1 MTMPVNDANDADGA
15 RKDLVVHRERKA
27 PKHDAAQATMH
38 HGKSLGVLR
47 NFAKGIIDNREE
59 VNSRLW

>member
-1 MTMPVNDANDADGA
+1 MTMPVNDVNDADGA
-15 RKDLVVHRERKA
+15 RKDLVVHRVRKA

-47 NFAKGIIDNREE
+47 NLGECVIDDRQE
-59 VNSRLW
+59 VNSRL

>member
-1 MTMPVNDANDADGA
+1 MTPTMLMVRG
-15 RKDLVVHRERKA
+15 KILLVHRVRKA

-47 NFAKGIIDNREE
+47 NLGECVIDDRQE